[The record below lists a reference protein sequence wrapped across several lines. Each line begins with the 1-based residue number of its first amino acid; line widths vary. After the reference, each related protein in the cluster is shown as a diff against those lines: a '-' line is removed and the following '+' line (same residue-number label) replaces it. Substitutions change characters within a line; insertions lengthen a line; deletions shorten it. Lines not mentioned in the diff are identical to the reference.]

1 MIAPDDVTT
10 QAAAAPLQVPLWVW
24 GAFIVGVTLAIIADL
39 KLVHRTAH
47 EIAMREAL
55 RMVAF
60 WVALGMLVGAGIW
73 ATLGADAGAQYLAG
87 YLVEQ
92 SLSIDNVFV
101 FALIF
106 DRFKV
111 SRESQPR
118 VLFWGILGA
127 VLMRGACIAGG
138 LALLKL
144 FTWTMYVFGAILLL
158 TSVKMLRSG
167 DDEPDVD
174 PSRSRALR
182 LMRRIIPIS
191 ESYDGERF
199 FTRQAGRLMATP
211 LLAVLLIVEVSDL
224 VFAVDSIPA
233 VFGITQD
240 PFLVFSS
247 NIMAI
252 IGLRALYFAVASL
265 LGAFRF
271 LKTGLAILI
280 AVIGVKLILQPMG
293 YHAPPLVTLSV
304 IAAILGGSIGLSL
317 LFPGRAP
324 VTGAGAESKNEPTQD

>member
-1 MIAPDDVTT
+1 MIAPVELTT
-10 QAAAAPLQVPLWVW
+10 PATGAPLQVPLWVW
-24 GAFIVGVTLAIIADL
+24 GAFIGGVALAIIADL
-39 KLVHRTAH
+39 KIMHRSAH

-60 WVALGMLVGAGIW
+60 WVSLGMLVGAGIW
-73 ATLGADAGAQYLAG
+73 VTLGADAGAQYLAG
-87 YLVEQ
+87 YLVEL

-101 FALIF
+101 FAVIF

-111 SRESQPR
+111 SRERQPR

-138 LALLKL
+138 LALLSY
-144 FTWTMYVFGAILLL
+144 FTWTMFIFGAMLLL

-167 DDEPDVD
+167 NDDPDVD

-191 ESYDGERF
+191 DAYDGHRF
-199 FTRQAGRLMATP
+199 FTRQAGRCMATP
-211 LLAVLLIVEVSDL
+211 LLAVLLIVEISDL

-265 LGAFRF
+265 LGEYRF
-271 LKTGLAILI
+271 LKPGLAILI
-280 AVIGVKLILQPMG
+280 AAVGVKLILQPMG
-293 YHAPPLVTLSV
+293 FHVPPLATLTV
-304 IAAILGGSIGLSL
+304 IGAILGCSIGLSL
-317 LFPGRAP
+317 LFPKRA
-324 VTGAGAESKNEPTQD
+324 TNEPGSAMRSAKPD

>member
-1 MIAPDDVTT
+1 M
-10 QAAAAPLQVPLWVW
+10 
-24 GAFIVGVTLAIIADL
+24 
-39 KLVHRTAH
+39 
-47 EIAMREAL
+47 
-55 RMVAF
+55 
-60 WVALGMLVGAGIW
+60 
-73 ATLGADAGAQYLAG
+73 
-87 YLVEQ
+87 
-92 SLSIDNVFV
+92 
-101 FALIF
+101 
-106 DRFKV
+106 
-111 SRESQPR
+111 
-118 VLFWGILGA
+118 LFWGILGA

-158 TSVKMLRSG
+158 TAVKMLRSG

-317 LFPGRAP
+317 LFPGRAA
-324 VTGAGAESKNEPTQD
+324 AGTDVESKNEPTRD

>member
-1 MIAPDDVTT
+1 MIAPDEITT
-10 QAAAAPLQVPLWVW
+10 PAAAVPLQVPLWVW
-24 GAFIVGVTLAIIADL
+24 GAFIVGVTLAIITDL
-39 KLVHRTAH
+39 KIVHRTTH
-47 EIAMREAL
+47 EITMRGAL

-60 WVALGMLVGAGIW
+60 WVTLGMLVGAGIW
-73 ATLGADAGAQYLAG
+73 VTLGADAGAQYLAG

-111 SRESQPR
+111 SREIQPR

-144 FTWTMYVFGAILLL
+144 FAWTMYVFGAILLF
-158 TSVKMLRSG
+158 TSVNMLRSG
-167 DDEPDVD
+167 ESEPDMD
-174 PSRSRALR
+174 PSRSRVLR
-182 LMRRIIPIS
+182 IMRRIIPIS
-191 ESYDGERF
+191 ESYDGKRF

-240 PFLVFSS
+240 PFLIFSS

-265 LGAFRF
+265 LRAFRF
-271 LKTGLAILI
+271 LKAGLAILI
-280 AVIGVKLILQPMG
+280 ALIGVKLILQPMG
-293 YHAPPLVTLSV
+293 YHAPPFVTLSV
-304 IAAILGGSIGLSL
+304 IAAFLGGTIGLSL
-317 LFPGRAP
+317 LFPARTA
-324 VTGAGAESKNEPTQD
+324 TESGTTSRNEPEQD